1 MQLVDVLKE
10 NMIFL
15 NFEATNKEE
24 AIDKFINS
32 LDRTGTIKEPNAL
45 KDALLEREK
54 LGTTGIGQG
63 IAMPH
68 ARSSAIKDLTV
79 AFFRSEKGIDF
90 KSMDSEPVHLVF
102 LLLAPVTAELA
113 ILVVVMIE
121 LANFPLEILKSTI
134 LLPSKVTLLFIF
146 ELVTHPSFNSL
157 VSMELLETVT

>member
-15 NFEATNKEE
+15 NFEANNKEE
-24 AIDKFINS
+24 AIEKFINS
-32 LDRTGTIKEPNAL
+32 LDKTGTIKEPNAL

-102 LLLAPVTAELA
+102 LLLAPVTAGGPYLKLLA
-113 ILVVVMIE
+113 KI
-121 LANFPLEILKSTI
+121 SR
-134 LLPSKVTLLFIF
+134 LLRGDDFRNALMEAKD
-146 ELVTHPSFNSL
+146 
-157 VSMELLETVT
+157 VSSVLQIIQDND

>member
-15 NFEATNKEE
+15 NFEAANKEE

-54 LGTTGIGQG
+54 LGTTGIGNG

-102 LLLAPVTAELA
+102 LLLAPVTAGGPYLKLLA
-113 ILVVVMIE
+113 KISRL
-121 LANFPLEILKSTI
+121 LRSDDFRKS
-134 LLPSKVTLLFIF
+134 LLDAKD
-146 ELVTHPSFNSL
+146 
-157 VSMELLETVT
+157 VSSVLQIIQDNDWLGFDFV

>member
-15 NFEATNKEE
+15 NFEAANKEE
-24 AIDKFINS
+24 AIEKFINS
-32 LDRTGTIKEPNAL
+32 LEKTGTIKEPNAL

-68 ARSSAIKDLTV
+68 ARSSAIQDLTV
-79 AFFRSEKGIDF
+79 AFFRSEKAIDF

-102 LLLAPVTAELA
+102 LLLAPVTAGGPYLKLLA
-113 ILVVVMIE
+113 KISRLLRSDDFRKALIE
-121 LANFPLEILKSTI
+121 AKDVATI
-134 LLPSKVTLLFIF
+134 LQIIQD
-146 ELVTHPSFNSL
+146 ND
-157 VSMELLETVT
+157 

>member
-54 LGTTGIGQG
+54 LGTTGIGNG

-102 LLLAPVTAELA
+102 LLLAPVTAGGPYLKLLA
-113 ILVVVMIE
+113 KISRLLRSDDFRKALIE
-121 LANFPLEILKSTI
+121 AKDVASVLQIIQDND
-134 LLPSKVTLLFIF
+134 
-146 ELVTHPSFNSL
+146 
-157 VSMELLETVT
+157 

>member
-15 NFEATNKEE
+15 NFEASNKEE
-24 AIDKFINS
+24 AIEKFINS
-32 LDRTGTIKEPNAL
+32 LEKTGTIKEPNAL

-54 LGTTGIGQG
+54 LGTTGVGNG

-102 LLLAPVTAELA
+102 LLLAPVTAGGPYLKLLA
-113 ILVVVMIE
+113 KI
-121 LANFPLEILKSTI
+121 SR
-134 LLPSKVTLLFIF
+134 LLRGDDFRTAL
-146 ELVTHPSFNSL
+146 
-157 VSMELLETVT
+157 MEAKDVAAVLQIIQDND

>member
-15 NFEATNKEE
+15 NFEANNKEE
-24 AIDKFINS
+24 AIEKFINS
-32 LDRTGTIKEPNAL
+32 LEKTGTIKEPNAL

-54 LGTTGIGQG
+54 LGTTGVGNG

-102 LLLAPVTAELA
+102 LLLAPVTAGGPYLKLLA
-113 ILVVVMIE
+113 KI
-121 LANFPLEILKSTI
+121 SR
-134 LLPSKVTLLFIF
+134 LLRGDDFRTAL
-146 ELVTHPSFNSL
+146 
-157 VSMELLETVT
+157 MEVKDVAAVLQIIQDND

>member
-15 NFEATNKEE
+15 NFEAANKEE
-24 AIDKFINS
+24 AIDKFIIS

-54 LGTTGIGQG
+54 LGTTGIGNG

-102 LLLAPVTAELA
+102 LLLAPVTAGGPYLKLLA
-113 ILVVVMIE
+113 KISRLLRSDDFRKALIE
-121 LANFPLEILKSTI
+121 AKDVASVLQIIQDND
-134 LLPSKVTLLFIF
+134 
-146 ELVTHPSFNSL
+146 
-157 VSMELLETVT
+157 